1 MILVKH
7 SMPVLLYD
15 NHNMK
20 QGFITL
26 ISVLIVGAVGIAVA
40 VSLILLGLSS
50 SRTSFAIEQ
59 SNQAK
64 ALANACAEEALQ
76 QIRDSTPFVARS
88 GSFLLEQGEC
98 IYSVT
103 NEGGQNR
110 NITVLAT
117 VGTIVRKLG
126 VIINQI
132 NPTIEIVSWQEL
144 ADL

>member
-7 SMPVLLYD
+7 FMPVLLYD
-15 NHNMK
+15 NLNMK
-20 QGFITL
+20 QGFVTL
-26 ISVLIVGAVGIAVA
+26 MSVLIVGAVGIAVA

-76 QIRDSTPFVARS
+76 QIRDSTPYVARS

-98 IYSVT
+98 IFSVT
-103 NEGGQNR
+103 NEGGENR
-110 NITVLAT
+110 TITVLAT
-117 VGTIVRKLG
+117 VGTTVRKVE
-126 VIINQI
+126 VIIDQI
-132 NPTIEIVSWQEL
+132 IPVIQVVSWQEI
-144 ADL
+144 ADF